1 MPDYVSSECLDKL
14 INGDPFQ
21 KATWGM
27 LCCVWQV
34 SYTCSIKPLL
44 LWHLN
49 PHTHKSLIFPN
60 YPIKGLTRL
69 CTWSLRGKFLSLCSK
84 CSLNTFFYSQ
94 ATPHTAHPAQP
105 PPGSRPWLSGG
116 LAAAHQHEHRQV
128 AHLKA
133 GVALWSSNFI
143 LPALEVAEGSP
154 ACQKQDFGKSS
165 GTVTFRQEGMGSD
178 GRLGDQRGGKRP
190 EPTWARRDFGAV
202 RHFPYLVRH

>member
-69 CTWSLRGKFLSLCSK
+69 CTWSLRGKFLSLESSK
-84 CSLNTFFYSQ
+84 FFFQVLLSSPCHITNTSSLSPLWIREGGCPS
-94 ATPHTAHPAQP
+94 AI
-105 PPGSRPWLSGG
+105 LKG
-116 LAAAHQHEHRQV
+116 LALRCCPV
-128 AHLKA
+128 
-133 GVALWSSNFI
+133 N
-143 LPALEVAEGSP
+143 
-154 ACQKQDFGKSS
+154 
-165 GTVTFRQEGMGSD
+165 
-178 GRLGDQRGGKRP
+178 
-190 EPTWARRDFGAV
+190 
-202 RHFPYLVRH
+202 PYLDTQWQGLLVILEEDLPFDRVLLKSIKTNF